1 MLLFFAVARNR
12 ETHYEDTIMSGQ
24 EQVDTHTVI
33 LGLLD
38 NDIMTKSRWKYVS
51 LK

>member
-24 EQVDTHTVI
+24 EQMDTYDTV
-33 LGLLD
+33 
-38 NDIMTKSRWKYVS
+38 
-51 LK
+51 